1 LGVRCRLYRRRG
13 TAVTTISSL
22 NKPIFEEM
30 IMERSTIAKTFAIC
44 AVAALALGMAPM
56 AKAEPK
62 ECSVATLEGSY
73 ARTDTGF
80 VAAGP
85 LAGLSLMTFDGNG
98 TFKFAGAASVNGVP
112 GEAEGTGTYTV
123 NPDCTGKYTSQF
135 STGRT
140 GGAFFVITN
149 NGNEIQ
155 ILPTSPGGTLN
166 CIARKV
172 FPVGNPKD

>member
-1 LGVRCRLYRRRG
+1 M
-13 TAVTTISSL
+13 
-22 NKPIFEEM
+22 K
-30 IMERSTIAKTFAIC
+30 RSTIAKTFAMG
-44 AVAALALGMAPM
+44 AVAALVLGLTPI

-62 ECSVATLEGSY
+62 ECSVATLEGSF
-73 ARTDTGF
+73 ARSDTGF

-85 LAGLSLMTFDGNG
+85 LTGLSLMTFDGKG
-98 TFKFAGAASVNGVP
+98 TFKFAGSASVNGIP
-112 GEAEGTGTYTV
+112 GESEGTGTYTV
-123 NPDCTGKYTSQF
+123 NPDCTGRYTSQF

-155 ILPTSPGGTLN
+155 ILPTGPGASLI